1 MAGSAPVFRVVIP
14 ARYASTRFPGKAV
27 AELHGK
33 PMIQHVYERA
43 AASQAAEVIIA
54 TDDARVAD
62 AAAAFSAPVA
72 MTSGAHESGT
82 DRVAEVAA
90 QHGWQA
96 DDIVVNVQGD
106 APTIPPS
113 SIGLVAELLHE
124 HPAAD
129 MATLCVPVDRLADYQ
144 SPHVVKVVMDC
155 EGRALYFSRSPIPA
169 SGHGNEQ
176 LPESV
181 WRHLGIYA
189 YRIGALQRLTAA
201 PACYLETCEKLE
213 QLRALWFGME
223 IRVAIAPEVH
233 GPDVDTPED
242 LAAAAAYL
250 AAGRDHG

>member
-1 MAGSAPVFRVVIP
+1 MAASAGIFRVVIP

-27 AELHGK
+27 AELLGR

-43 AASQAAEVIIA
+43 VASHAAEVIIA

-62 AAAAFSAPVA
+62 AAAEFDAPVT
-72 MTSGAHESGT
+72 MTSDTHESGT
-82 DRVAEVAA
+82 DRVAEVAT

-96 DDIVVNVQGD
+96 EDIVVNLQGD

-113 SIGLVAELLHE
+113 SVGLVAELLNN

-129 MATLCVPVDRLADYQ
+129 MATLCVPITGLAEYQ
-144 SPHVVKVVMDC
+144 SPHVVKVVMDR

-169 SGHGNEQ
+169 SGHGSERKPEQ
-176 LPESV
+176 V

-189 YRIGALQRLTAA
+189 YRVGALQRLTAT

-213 QLRALWFGME
+213 QLRALWLGME
-223 IRVAIAPEVH
+223 IRVAVATENH

-250 AAGRDHG
+250 TAGRDHA

>member
-1 MAGSAPVFRVVIP
+1 MAISAPVFRVVIP

-43 AASQAAEVIIA
+43 AASRAAEVIVA
-54 TDDARVAD
+54 TDDTRVAD
-62 AAAAFSAPVA
+62 VVAAFDAPVA
-72 MTSGAHESGT
+72 MTSPTHESGT

-90 QHGWQA
+90 RYGWQA
-96 DDIVVNVQGD
+96 EDIVVNVQGD
-106 APTIPPS
+106 APTIPPAS
-113 SIGLVAELLHE
+113 VGLVAELLDR

-129 MATLCVPVDRLADYQ
+129 MATLCVPVTEPADYQ
-144 SPHVVKVVMDC
+144 SRHVVKVVMDG

-169 SGHGNEQ
+169 SGHGNEE
-176 LPESV
+176 LPDQV

-189 YRIGALQRLTAA
+189 YRVGALQRLTGAA
-201 PACYLETCEKLE
+201 QCYLETTEKLE
-213 QLRALWFGME
+213 QLRALWLGME
-223 IRVAIAPEVH
+223 IRVAIAPELH

-250 AAGRDHG
+250 AAN